1 MKKLLF
7 VLAVSSVGMYAS
19 TTCPLTFVN
28 NVTLTA
34 GTNYADNTDTCT
46 SGAYTFSNF
55 DIYSHLGNASVSNFS
70 ATVDITNG
78 LLSLNYTNIGTDDIV
93 FFYDITGGVSGM
105 TAEVGTATTIT
116 EVVCGTAYNDAGG
129 NTTCTSGAL
138 NTSPLIVTQG
148 NPVAT
153 SSINAAATDYIA
165 KDITGGSELFQQIVP
180 EPMTLSLMGAG
191 LLGLGLLRRRRQK

>member
-7 VLAVSSVGMYAS
+7 VLAVSGVGLYAS

-28 NVTLTA
+28 NVTLTQ

-46 SGAYTFSNF
+46 SGTYTFSNF
-55 DIYSHLGNASVSNFS
+55 DIYSHLGNATVNNFS
-70 ATVDITNG
+70 ATVDIVNG
-78 LLSLNYTNIGTDDIV
+78 LVSLNYTNILTDDIV
-93 FFYDITGGVSGM
+93 FFYDITGGISGM
-105 TAEVGTATTIT
+105 TAEVGSATAIT
-116 EVVCGTAYNDAGG
+116 EVVCGTAFDDANG
-129 NTTCTSGAL
+129 NTTCSSGAL
-138 NTSPLIVTQG
+138 NTSSLIVSQA

-153 SSINAAATDYIA
+153 SAINAAATDYIA
-165 KDITGGSELFQQIVP
+165 KDVTGGSELFQQIVP

>member
-34 GTNYADNTDTCT
+34 GTNYADNTDTC
-46 SGAYTFSNF
+46 SDGGYTFSNF
-55 DIYSHLGNASVSNFS
+55 DIYSHLGNANVNNFS
-70 ATVDITNG
+70 ATVNIVNG
-78 LLSLNYTNIGTDDIV
+78 ELSLNYTNILTDDIV
-93 FFYDITGGVSGM
+93 FFYDITGGISGM
-105 TAEVGTATTIT
+105 TAEVGSATAIT
-116 EVVCGTAYNDAGG
+116 EVVCGTAFDDANG
-129 NTTCTSGAL
+129 NTTCGSGAL
-138 NTSPLIVTQG
+138 NTQPLIVSQT
-148 NPVAT
+148 NPIAT
-153 SSINAAATDYIA
+153 SPVNAAATDYIA